1 MMLAVQKEQ
10 EFRFTLKAEKLARP
24 SIGRGA
30 LTQLKQKEEFPE
42 NT

>member
-10 EFRFTLKAEKLARP
+10 EFRLTLKAEKLARP